1 MDWSMVICTLNR
13 FEVLKCALRSTLWQ
27 TCLPRQVIV
36 VDASPDWQ
44 RCREQVL
51 AQFGAAS
58 PAIEWIY
65 IGSERRSLTHQRN
78 LGLARCTSEIVFFFD
93 DDTFLYPDCAS
104 RILSVYR
111 RDVRG
116 EVGGVS
122 AGLREVNPLDSGV
135 DLAPVH
141 APAAAAPSGAA
152 PADHANRYRGL
163 GELIRSLW
171 YPERLFMPYDG
182 LYHRRTPDWS
192 RADASLM
199 TVAVFHGCRMTFRCA
214 AVREAGGC
222 EEALVR
228 HAFSEDIDISY
239 RVSRRR
245 ALLLDMDARVFHAT
259 APASRTG
266 RISQATLVLL
276 NSAVLYLLHET
287 GSGGRNARVRRFLL
301 TRLAIETV
309 RDALRPWRGF
319 PNSRGAVAALRELPS
334 LLRQSRDELRQG
346 YPLVQQRITDAR
358 L

>member
-1 MDWSMVICTLNR
+1 MNWSMVICTLNR
-13 FEVLKCALRSTLWQ
+13 FDVLRCALRTTLWQ

-44 RCREQVL
+44 RCREEVL
-51 AQFGAAS
+51 AEFGTAS
-58 PAIEWIY
+58 PEIEWIY

-78 LGLARCTSEIVFFFD
+78 LGIARCTSEIVFLFD

-122 AGLREVNPLDSGV
+122 AGLRGLSPLDSGV
-135 DLAPVH
+135 DLAP
-141 APAAAAPSGAA
+141 GAA
-152 PADHANRYRGL
+152 VSAGEANRYRGVR
-163 GELIRSLW
+163 ELISSLW
-171 YPERLFMPYDG
+171 YPEKLFCPYDG
-182 LYHRRTPDWS
+182 QYHRRTPEWS
-192 RADASLM
+192 RADDALM
-199 TVAVFHGCRMTFRCA
+199 TVAVFHGCRMTFRTA

-222 EEALVR
+222 EEVLER

-239 RVSRRR
+239 RVSRRH
-245 ALLLDMDARVFHAT
+245 ALLVDNNARVFHAT
-259 APASRTG
+259 APAARTG

-276 NSAVLYLLHET
+276 NSAVLYLLHAT
-287 GSGGRNARVRRFLL
+287 GHGKHGARVRRFVLA
-301 TRLAIETV
+301 RLCIDAV

-319 PNSRGAVAALRELPS
+319 PNTRGAVAALRELRP
-334 LLRQSRDELRQG
+334 LLRQTRDELRQG